1 MSALDRSPVNTNLL
15 QPTKYL
21 VTIDRIPTVKY
32 FCQTA
37 NIPGVTIGTAEYNT
51 PFLDMH
57 VPGTK
62 MSYSP
67 FDMKFLVDED
77 LKGWREI
84 HDWFRAIA
92 APTSFEERN
101 YMTGRDGK
109 KIGKTLLNYS
119 DITLTVLNALNNPV
133 VRIQFINAFP
143 TSLSD
148 IEFDTSASADDIL
161 TASTSFTYEYFNI
174 LDI

>member
-1 MSALDRSPVNTNLL
+1 MTALTRTPTNTNLL

-62 MSYSP
+62 MTYSP

-101 YMTGRDGK
+101 YLTQKDT
-109 KIGKTLLNYS
+109 GKTGKFLLNYS

-148 IEFDTSASADDIL
+148 IEFDTGASADDIL
-161 TASTSFTYEYFNI
+161 TATTSFTYEYFDI

>member
-1 MSALDRSPVNTNLL
+1 MSALTRSPTNTTLL

-21 VTIDRIPTVKY
+21 VSIDRIPTVKY

-37 NIPGVTIGTAEYNT
+37 NIPGVNIGTAEYST
-51 PFLDMH
+51 PFLDIH
-57 VPGTK
+57 TPGTK
-62 MSYSP
+62 ITYSP

-92 APTSFEERN
+92 TPVSFEERN
-101 YMTGRDGK
+101 TITQMNTRKQGK
-109 KIGKTLLNYS
+109 SLLNYS

-133 VRIQFINAFP
+133 VRVQFINAFP

-148 IEFDTSASADDIL
+148 IEFDTGASADDIL
-161 TASTSFTYEYFNI
+161 TATTSFTYEYFNI

>member
-1 MSALDRSPVNTNLL
+1 MSALTRSPANTNLL

-37 NIPGVTIGTAEYNT
+37 NIPGVTIGTAEYST
-51 PFLDMH
+51 PFLDMYA
-57 VPGTK
+57 PGTK
-62 MSYSP
+62 MAYSP

-84 HDWFRAIA
+84 HDWFRSIA
-92 APTSFEERN
+92 APTGFDERN
-101 YMTGRDGK
+101 YITGRDTRKTGK
-109 KIGKTLLNYS
+109 SLLNYS

-143 TSLSD
+143 TTLSD

-161 TASTSFTYEYFNI
+161 TATTSFTYEYFDI